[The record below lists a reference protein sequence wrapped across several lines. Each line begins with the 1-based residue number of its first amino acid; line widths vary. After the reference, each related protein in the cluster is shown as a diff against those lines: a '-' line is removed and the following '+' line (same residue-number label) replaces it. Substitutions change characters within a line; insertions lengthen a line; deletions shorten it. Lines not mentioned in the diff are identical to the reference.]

1 MQTAFHSRDRAGKLD
16 AEATE
21 VLVPPASPAPPPLSY
36 LGAFRPQ
43 REQRDA
49 PFPHLTRATRTGA
62 SRSGESSNDT
72 STIMSLTFSNR
83 LNTLFNQGA
92 FLGCVLGRKTNPQ
105 ETPSHLRIQ
114 RLNDEPPPTKTT
126 QEPYN
131 AASDGDPMTWVA
143 NNLTDSSTYPY
154 AGNLR
159 DFVTKLAGL
168 GKSATPMPENPTV
181 SEDGKSVTYT
191 MPDDGLYLIFDTTG
205 DSGAATGS
213 IPMLVGTKLTVKKG
227 AQTQIPTANI
237 NGEVN
242 VKNEITTVEK
252 TVDPTAPSIGD
263 RKTYTIKGN
272 VPNWVGKTGT
282 KYTFTDQPSKGQD
295 VDFGTISVFLD
306 TDKNGAY
313 DEGTDRMLTS
323 GTDYTVSG
331 TSAFQT
337 PAGQIKAD
345 GDSKFTIDLTGYM
358 KNASVNASLIG
369 TQIVATYKVVINTDA
384 LANQVTNT
392 VTVNNNDSTATD
404 STTNDDFNEP
414 ASFEF
419 TKYQS
424 DGTTVL
430 AGAKF
435 TVTKDEM
442 QLGFTKADD
451 GSYVY
456 GQTAE
461 PTTLETPESGKVT
474 VKGLGAGTYT
484 VAETDAPE
492 GYLNLG
498 LPSFT
503 VTVNADGTV
512 EYTEDSDAFDLV
524 AIAGTTVSVKNVKSV
539 TQLPLTGAAGTALF
553 TVLGLL
559 IAGAGAR
566 VYMKSSNVKHALR
579 G

>member
-1 MQTAFHSRDRAGKLD
+1 MKGMFKRALAGVAAAALAVTGLAALSGAASANVGDVTSEKTITLQATDAAQLNNRSFAYVKLADYVLNEAADVNSSLVIDTVDGAVKDAVTTA
-16 AEATE
+16 
-21 VLVPPASPAPPPLSY
+21 
-36 LGAFRPQ
+36 
-43 REQRDA
+43 
-49 PFPHLTRATRTGA
+49 LTGTA
-62 SRSGESSNDT
+62 
-72 STIMSLTFSNR
+72 
-83 LNTLFNQGA
+83 
-92 FLGCVLGRKTNPQ
+92 
-105 ETPSHLRIQ
+105 
-114 RLNDEPPPTKTT
+114 
-126 QEPYN
+126 YN

-168 GKSATPMPENPTV
+168 DKSAISMPENPAV

-213 IPMLVGTKLTVKKG
+213 IPMLVGTKLTVKEG
-227 AQTQIPTANI
+227 VQTQIPTANI

-252 TVDPTAPSIGD
+252 TVDPTSPSIGD

-282 KYTFTDQPSKGQD
+282 KYTFTDQPSRGQD
-295 VDFGTISVFLD
+295 IDFDTISVFLD
-306 TDKNGAY
+306 TDKDGVY
-313 DEGTDRMLTS
+313 EEGTDTLLVN

-331 TSAFQT
+331 TGVFGNPKSR
-337 PAGQIKAD
+337 IKAD
-345 GDSKFTIDLTGYM
+345 GDGTFTIDLTAYM
-358 KNASVNASLIG
+358 KTAGLDTNLIG
-369 TQIVATYKVVINTDA
+369 KQIVATYEVVINTDA
-384 LANQVTNT
+384 LSNEVTNT

-435 TVTKDEM
+435 TVTKGEK
-442 QLGFTKADD
+442 QLGFTKSDD

-456 GQTAE
+456 DPTAE
-461 PTTLETPESGKVT
+461 PTTLKTPESGKVT

-484 VAETDAPE
+484 VTETDAPE
-492 GYLNLG
+492 GYLDLG

-503 VTVNADGTV
+503 VTVNANGTV
-512 EYTEDSDAFDLV
+512 KYTEASDVFDLV
-524 AIAGTTVSVKNVKSV
+524 AIAGTTVSVKNVKSI
-539 TQLPLTGAAGTALF
+539 TQLPMTGAAGTALF

-559 IAGAGAR
+559 IAGAGAL
-566 VYMKSSNVKHALR
+566 VYMKSRNVKHALR

>member
-1 MQTAFHSRDRAGKLD
+1 MKDMFKRALAGVAAAALAVTGLAALSGAASANVGDVTSEKTITLQATD
-16 AEATE
+16 AA
-21 VLVPPASPAPPPLSY
+21 
-36 LGAFRPQ
+36 Q
-43 REQRDA
+43 
-49 PFPHLTRATRTGA
+49 
-62 SRSGESSNDT
+62 
-72 STIMSLTFSNR
+72 
-83 LNTLFNQGA
+83 
-92 FLGCVLGRKTNPQ
+92 
-105 ETPSHLRIQ
+105 
-114 RLNDEPPPTKTT
+114 LNDRSFAYVKLADYVLNEAADVNSSLVIDTVDGAVKDAVTT
-126 QEPYN
+126 ALTGTAYN
-131 AASDGDPMTWVA
+131 TASDGDPMTWVA

-168 GKSATPMPENPTV
+168 DESAIPMPENPAV

-213 IPMLVGTKLTVKKG
+213 IPMLVGTKLTVKEG
-227 AQTQIPTANI
+227 VQTQIPTANI

-252 TVDPTAPSIGD
+252 TVDPTSPSIGD

-282 KYTFTDQPSKGQD
+282 KYTFTDQPSQGQD
-295 VDFGTISVFLD
+295 IDFDTISVFLD
-306 TDKNGAY
+306 TDKDGVY
-313 DEGTDRMLTS
+313 EEGTDTLLVN

-331 TSAFQT
+331 TGVFGNPESR
-337 PAGQIKAD
+337 IKAD
-345 GDSKFTIDLTGYM
+345 GDGTFTIDLTAYM
-358 KNASVNASLIG
+358 KTAGLDTNLIG
-369 TQIVATYKVVINTDA
+369 KQIVATYEVVINTDA
-384 LANQVTNT
+384 LSNEVTNT

-435 TVTKDEM
+435 TVTKGEK
-442 QLGFTKADD
+442 QLGFTKSDD

-456 GQTAE
+456 DPTAE

-484 VAETDAPE
+484 VTETDAPE
-492 GYLNLG
+492 GYLDLG

-512 EYTEDSDAFDLV
+512 KYTEASDAFDLV
-524 AIAGTTVSVKNVKSV
+524 AIAGTTVSVKNVKSI
-539 TQLPLTGAAGTALF
+539 TQLPLTGAAGTMLF

-559 IAGAGAR
+559 IAGAGAL
-566 VYMKSSNVKHALR
+566 VYMKSRNVKHALR

>member
-1 MQTAFHSRDRAGKLD
+1 MMKGMFKRALAGVAAAALAVTGLAALSGAASANVGDVTSEKTITLQATDAAQLNNRSFAYVKLADYVLNEAADVNSSLVIDTVDGAVKDAVTTA
-16 AEATE
+16 
-21 VLVPPASPAPPPLSY
+21 
-36 LGAFRPQ
+36 
-43 REQRDA
+43 
-49 PFPHLTRATRTGA
+49 LTGTA
-62 SRSGESSNDT
+62 
-72 STIMSLTFSNR
+72 
-83 LNTLFNQGA
+83 
-92 FLGCVLGRKTNPQ
+92 
-105 ETPSHLRIQ
+105 
-114 RLNDEPPPTKTT
+114 
-126 QEPYN
+126 YN

-168 GKSATPMPENPTV
+168 DKSAISMPENPAV

-213 IPMLVGTKLTVKKG
+213 IPMLVGTKLTVKEG
-227 AQTQIPTANI
+227 VQTQIPTANI

-252 TVDPTAPSIGD
+252 TVDPTSPSIGD

-282 KYTFTDQPSKGQD
+282 KYTFTDQPSRGQD
-295 VDFGTISVFLD
+295 IDFDTISVFLD
-306 TDKNGAY
+306 TDKDGVY
-313 DEGTDRMLTS
+313 EEGTDTLLVN

-331 TSAFQT
+331 TGVFGNPKSR
-337 PAGQIKAD
+337 IKAD
-345 GDSKFTIDLTGYM
+345 GDGTFTIDLTAYM
-358 KNASVNASLIG
+358 KTAGLDTNLIG
-369 TQIVATYKVVINTDA
+369 KQIVATYEVVINTDA
-384 LANQVTNT
+384 LSNEVTNT

-435 TVTKDEM
+435 TVTKGEK
-442 QLGFTKADD
+442 QLGFTKSDD

-456 GQTAE
+456 DPTAE
-461 PTTLETPESGKVT
+461 PTTLKTPESGKVT

-484 VAETDAPE
+484 VTETDAPE
-492 GYLNLG
+492 GYLDLG

-503 VTVNADGTV
+503 VTVNANGTV
-512 EYTEDSDAFDLV
+512 KYTEASDVFDLV
-524 AIAGTTVSVKNVKSV
+524 AIAGTTVSVKNVKSI
-539 TQLPLTGAAGTALF
+539 TQLPMTGAAGTALF

-559 IAGAGAR
+559 IAGAGAL
-566 VYMKSSNVKHALR
+566 VYMKSRNVKHALR